1 MDSDTTSGRG
11 AHVELLGRFA
21 AGDADILIGTQMVAK
36 GLNFPNV
43 TLSAVVDADM
53 SLYTGDFR
61 SAERTFSLIT
71 QVAGRAGRAEK
82 PGFAV
87 IQTLSPQNDVI
98 EAAAAQDYWA
108 FYENEI
114 SLRKALGQPPFCRMV
129 LITLSSPLENECASG
144 RTPPGSAD
152 ADIAGRSICGFG
164 LQTC

>member
-1 MDSDTTSGRG
+1 
-11 AHVELLGRFA
+11 
-21 AGDADILIGTQMVAK
+21 MVAK

-98 EAAAAQDYWA
+98 ETAAHQDYWA
-108 FYENEI
+108 FYEKELA
-114 SLRKALGQPPFCRMV
+114 LRQALRQPPFYRMV
-129 LITLSSPLENECASG
+129 QLTLSSPV
-144 RTPPGSAD
+144 
-152 ADIAGRSICGFG
+152 
-164 LQTC
+164 